1 MTIDPELM
9 RQREERAKDE
19 GGLAAVVRVLLTIFA
34 FILLIPPWG
43 FIVWFYSVK
52 IVNEYERG
60 VIFRLG
66 RLVGARGP
74 GLFVILPI
82 IDRMVKMD
90 LRTVTMDVPSQ
101 ECITRDNVT
110 VKVNAVIYFRVTNPE
125 DAVTRVLDHFRAT
138 SQISQTTLRSVLGQS
153 LLDDLLSEREQINNK
168 LQQIIDEQTEP
179 WGVKVST
186 VEVKDVELPQGMQ
199 RAMARQAEAERERRA
214 KIINADGELQASERL
229 AEAGRVMSETP
240 ATLQLRFLQTLS
252 EVATE
257 KNSTIVFPVPIDLL
271 SLISENLM
279 NNGGDGGGGGL
290 RRPRIHVGGGDGD
303 AAVHPPAPY
312 EGEEPATPEPGEE
325 PLATPASGPLPPA
338 REGTVS

>member
-1 MTIDPELM
+1 MTSQLPPNIDRGPEP
-9 RQREERAKDE
+9 ERAADE
-19 GGLAAVVRVLLTIFA
+19 GGLASFVRVILTGFS
-34 FILLIPPWG
+34 FLLLIPPWG

-52 IVNEYERG
+52 IVAEYERG

-66 RLVGARGP
+66 RLVGAKGP

-82 IDRMVKMD
+82 VDRMVKVD

-110 VKVNAVIYFRVTNPE
+110 VKVNAVIYFRVVDPE
-125 DAVTRVLDHFRAT
+125 DSVVAVLDHFRAT
-138 SQISQTTLRSVLGQS
+138 SQIAQTTLRSVLGQS
-153 LLDDLLSEREQINNK
+153 NLDDLLSERDHINAQ
-168 LQQIIDEQTEP
+168 LQHIIDEQTEP

-214 KIINADGELQASERL
+214 KIINAEGELQASERL
-229 AEAGRVMSETP
+229 AEAGRIMAAEP

-252 EVATE
+252 EVAAE
-257 KNSTIVFPVPIDLL
+257 KNSTIVFPVPVDLL
-271 SLISENLM
+271 NLVLTGGAGA
-279 NNGGDGGGGGL
+279 NGAGGDGG
-290 RRPRIHVGGGDGD
+290 RPRVRVGGGGGGSGE
-303 AAVHPPAPY
+303 ASKPQSEPP
-312 EGEEPATPEPGEE
+312 
-325 PLATPASGPLPPA
+325 S

>member
-1 MTIDPELM
+1 
-9 RQREERAKDE
+9 
-19 GGLAAVVRVLLTIFA
+19 
-34 FILLIPPWG
+34 
-43 FIVWFYSVK
+43 
-52 IVNEYERG
+52 

-82 IDRMVKMD
+82 VDRMVKMD

-110 VKVNAVIYFRVTNPE
+110 VKVNAVIYFRVVNPE
-125 DAVTRVLDHFRAT
+125 DAVTKVLDHFRAT
-138 SQISQTTLRSVLGQS
+138 SQIAQTTLRSVLGQS
-153 LLDDLLSEREQINNK
+153 LLDDLLSERDQINER
-168 LQQIIDEQTEP
+168 LQNIIDEQTEP

-214 KIINADGELQASERL
+214 KVINADGELQASERL
-229 AEAGRVMSETP
+229 AQAGKIMSEEP

-257 KNSTIVFPVPIDLL
+257 KNSTIVFPVPVDLL
-271 SLISENLM
+271 TTFMSGPRAGADSAVE
-279 NNGGDGGGGGL
+279 
-290 RRPRIHVGGGDGD
+290 RPTVARSIPVGEQ
-303 AAVHPPAPY
+303 PRPALS
-312 EGEEPATPEPGEE
+312 PGEIE
-325 PLATPASGPLPPA
+325 ELIKNPGLDPREQEHAASTGDQ
-338 REGTVS
+338 

>member
-1 MTIDPELM
+1 MTIQTPV
-9 RQREERAKDE
+9 QPPEERIKDE
-19 GGLAAVVRVLLTIFA
+19 GGLAGGIRLLLTA
-34 FILLIPPWG
+34 FSFFLLIPPWG
-43 FIVWFYSVK
+43 FLVWFYSVK
-52 IVNEYERG
+52 IVSEYERG
-60 VIFRLG
+60 VIFRMG
-66 RLVGARGP
+66 RLIGAKGP

-82 IDRMVKMD
+82 VDRMVKVD

-110 VKVNAVIYFRVTNPE
+110 VKVNAVIYFRVVNPE
-125 DAVTRVLDHFRAT
+125 DAVVKVLDHFRAT
-138 SQISQTTLRSVLGQS
+138 SQIAQTSLRSVLGQS
-153 LLDDLLSEREQINNK
+153 DLDELLSEREHINER
-168 LQQIIDEQTEP
+168 LQKIIDEQTEP

-214 KIINADGELQASERL
+214 KVINADGELQASERL
-229 AEAGRVMSETP
+229 AEAGRIMSEQP

-271 SLISENLM
+271 DLITRGLREPGA
-279 NNGGDGGGGGL
+279 NGSGDGQ
-290 RRPRIHVGGGDGD
+290 RPRVRVQGAGE
-303 AAVHPPAPY
+303 AAAITPPDKPA
-312 EGEEPATPEPGEE
+312 EPST
-325 PLATPASGPLPPA
+325 